1 MPGRDP
7 LSVFCE
13 SHRFRKEVFFCS
25 YFLDEADLECL
36 FCINGTACDEH
47 VKGAV
52 CADHAGE
59 HVYAAGVG
67 AEADAYKGLKEF
79 SIVCGKMKSHPKA
92 RFAPPPAAA
101 PATAQI
107 TIFDIFLC
115 IKRFQI
121 IF

>member
-1 MPGRDP
+1 MPGP
-7 LSVFCE
+7 GLLSVFCKI
-13 SHRFRKEVFFCS
+13 HRFRKEIFLCGHFFDKS
-25 YFLDEADLECL
+25 NSECL
-36 FCINGTACDEH
+36 FCINGAACDKH

-79 SIVCGKMKSHPKA
+79 SVVCGKMKSHPKA

-101 PATAQI
+101 PATAQM
-107 TIFDIFLC
+107 TIFDIFYVQNDF
-115 IKRFQI
+115 R
-121 IF
+121 